1 MAEHKK
7 QHIVP
12 RCYLNAWVDPET
24 PLGQSPYVHM
34 FDLHGGNPRRKSPAK
49 ILRMPDLYTIFR
61 GGERDLRI
69 ERAFSQWE
77 GNFVRVR
84 GIFEAGA
91 FGTGDDA
98 ADLYAFVGAMLA
110 RPPHRIDFMKDQW
123 ASIAER
129 MRELRANL
137 NPAIPPTRPLLSGGP
152 SMSLAQVQEMADNPM
167 GTWFPDAVA
176 TYVETLSTMFGCDVL
191 VNETPDHSFLTS
203 DAPAVIHH
211 RPMSDP
217 RLSHMPRG
225 LGSPGCEITLPLS
238 PRLALLFRHKTPGI
252 HAFIGADWETVFE
265 VNHRTLTGAQTTI
278 ISDKPDIFFVRAITE
293 HIAKYDAEHPLAL

>member
-1 MAEHKK
+1 MVEHKK
-7 QHIVP
+7 QHTVP

-24 PLGQSPYVHM
+24 PLDQTPYVHM

-77 GNFVRVR
+77 GNFVRGR
-84 GIFEAGA
+84 GLFEASQ
-91 FGTGDDA
+91 FRTSDDA
-98 ADLYAFVGAMLA
+98 ADLYAFVGAVPA

-123 ASIAER
+123 ASIVER
-129 MRELRANL
+129 MREVQANL
-137 NPAIPPTRPLLSGGP
+137 NPAIPPIRSLSSGGP
-152 SMSLAQVQEMADNPM
+152 SMSLVQVQVMADNPM
-167 GTWFPDAVA
+167 GTWFPDTVA

-191 VNETPDHSFLTS
+191 VNKTPDHLFLTS

-211 RPMSDP
+211 RPICDP
-217 RLSHMPRG
+217 RFRHMPRG
-225 LGSPGCEITLPLS
+225 LRSPGCEITLPLS
-238 PRLALLFRHKTPGI
+238 PRLALLFRHKPPGV
-252 HAFIGADWETVFE
+252 HAFIGADWKAVFE

-278 ISDKPDIFFVRAITE
+278 ISDKPDIFFVRAIIQ
-293 HIAKYDAEHPLAL
+293 HIAQYDAEHPSPS

>member
-1 MAEHKK
+1 MVEHKK
-7 QHIVP
+7 QHTVSH
-12 RCYLNAWVDPET
+12 CYLKAWVDPET

-77 GNFVRVR
+77 GDFVRLR
-84 GIFEAGA
+84 GIFEAGQ

-98 ADLYAFVGAMLA
+98 ADLYSFVGAMLI
-110 RPPHRIDFMKDQW
+110 RPPHRIDFMKNQW

-129 MRELRANL
+129 MREVRANL
-137 NPAIPPTRPLLSGGP
+137 IPAIPPLRSLSSGGP
-152 SMSLAQVQEMADNPM
+152 SMNLTQVQEMADNPM
-167 GTWFPDAVA
+167 GTWFPDTVA

-191 VNETPDHSFLTS
+191 VNETRDHSFLTS

-211 RPMSDP
+211 RPISNP
-217 RLSHMPRG
+217 SFRHMPRG

-238 PRLALLFRHKTPGI
+238 PRLALLFRHKTPGV
-252 HAFIGADWETVFE
+252 HAFIGADWEAVFE

-278 ISDKPDIFFVRAITE
+278 ISDQPDIFFVRSITE
-293 HIAKYDAEHPLAL
+293 HIAKYDAEHPSPS